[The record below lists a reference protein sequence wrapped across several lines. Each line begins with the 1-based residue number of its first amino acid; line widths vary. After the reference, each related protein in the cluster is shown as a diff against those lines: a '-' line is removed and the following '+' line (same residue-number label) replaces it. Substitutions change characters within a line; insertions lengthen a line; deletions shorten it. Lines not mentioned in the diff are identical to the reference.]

1 MGLLVATV
9 DNMGGS
15 SRQRHGAYGGNAAVR
30 VGERIH
36 TVMWR
41 ERVSQADLASVIGV
55 SQSTLS
61 KKLRGRVPITV
72 AELVAIAEA
81 LGVEPGDLLPR
92 RARVAAAVGVPSPR
106 PAHAYS

>member
-1 MGLLVATV
+1 MSTV
-9 DNMGGS
+9 VNMGGS
-15 SRQRHGAYGGNAAVR
+15 SRQRHGAHGGSAAVR

-61 KKLRGRVPITV
+61 KKLRGKVPITV
-72 AELVAIAEA
+72 GELVAIAEA
-81 LGVEPGDLLPR
+81 LGVEPGDLLPKR
-92 RARVAAAVGVPSPR
+92 HAVGVGVPR
-106 PAHAYS
+106 PRAAAGVGVG

>member
-1 MGLLVATV
+1 M
-9 DNMGGS
+9 
-15 SRQRHGAYGGNAAVR
+15 R

-61 KKLRGRVPITV
+61 KKLRGKVPITV
-72 AELVAIAEA
+72 GELVAIAEA

-92 RARVAAAVGVPSPR
+92 RPATGVGVPRPR
-106 PAHAYS
+106 AAAGVGVG